1 MNVRELIERLSEY
14 SGDTDVVVE
23 AATNTFHREAR
34 DIKVAQ
40 GDSTRLYSPVV
51 VTVQV
56 LA

>member
-14 SGDTDVVVE
+14 SGDTDVVME

-51 VTVQV
+51 VIV
-56 LA
+56 AHA